1 MVPSIVNQCL
11 KVISQETRGINR
23 PCPRGLRVT
32 VVNRAIS
39 RVRVSERES
48 VRVCVVVAQ
57 QDGHH
62 CIAERRVV
70 AVAVFDCIC
79 TVTGKSVVNL
89 LGIRVQSASLHA
101 FGDSLGNR
109 AATHGEVTALRG

>member
-1 MVPSIVNQCL
+1 M
-11 KVISQETRGINR
+11 
-23 PCPRGLRVT
+23 
-32 VVNRAIS
+32 
-39 RVRVSERES
+39 
-48 VRVCVVVAQ
+48 RVCVVVAQ

-79 TVTGKSVVNL
+79 STVTGKSVVNL

-101 FGDSLGNR
+101 LGDSLGNR

>member
-1 MVPSIVNQCL
+1 M
-11 KVISQETRGINR
+11 
-23 PCPRGLRVT
+23 
-32 VVNRAIS
+32 
-39 RVRVSERES
+39 
-48 VRVCVVVAQ
+48 RVCVVVAQ

-62 CIAERRVV
+62 CCIAERRVE

-109 AATHGEVTALRG
+109 AATHGEVTAVRG